1 MVDENPCTG
10 VGKMNICNYLSNIAL
25 LGALRG
31 NKFELRKIIQSV
43 GFALLPSIGLTSLQ
57 KIKGES
63 TDTMFAN
70 LPSPSFGVKDF
81 FELYSVPFLTY
92 DYNNLHKCYVIEI
105 EFLREKVS

>member
-1 MVDENPCTG
+1 
-10 VGKMNICNYLSNIAL
+10 MNLCNYLSNIAL
-25 LGALRG
+25 LSALRG

-70 LPSPSFGVKDF
+70 LPSFGVKDF

-92 DYNNLHKCYVIEI
+92 DYNNFHKCYVIEI
-105 EFLREKVS
+105 EFLREKTS